1 MFKAESERERE
12 RVSFSHKRHVY
23 VTISEEYP
31 KEEDDGKK
39 MDDGPKNEKFLEGRP
54 KKRANLDVRELLRT
68 LCAHSSYS
76 FEDPT
81 TFKRYETK
89 NNESTFTERRLCV
102 VVRTF

>member
-1 MFKAESERERE
+1 MFKAERVRE

-39 MDDGPKNEKFLEGRP
+39 MDDGPKNEKFLVKDGP
-54 KKRANLDVRELLRT
+54 KKEQIWTSEHYYARFVLT
-68 LCAHSSYS
+68 LPTASKT
-76 FEDPT
+76 T